1 MNVPGY
7 VKKQGDMTEVWYL
20 HADNSQIRKF
30 CTMEE
35 VLYVRIQFN
44 TEIPRHEV
52 LLAED

>member
-1 MNVPGY
+1 MSRDMWKTWGY
-7 VKKQGDMTEVWYL
+7 KTEVWYL

-44 TEIPRHEV
+44 TEIPRLEI